1 MTKAETETIEYC
13 LRNLNALEGCRAE
26 FIPAKRADGDAGELR
41 LSGPWGNRN
50 FRVVTCLRL
59 SAASAEVVIY
69 QLQSQPGEQP
79 IVLFSDFVGNSVAV
93 RLRQSGIGYVDAAG
107 NTYLIRSPLYLDI
120 SGRKRQQRPPRADR
134 LFQPASLKLLYLLLR
149 LPQAIRWTYRDLAKG
164 AGIALGAVGT
174 ILQELNRFELLD
186 RDPPSGA
193 QLLAMNDL
201 LIRWQTG
208 YSERLRPKLYLNR
221 CRLEDGSSL
230 TELCQQI
237 GRVRFGNEVLIGGE
251 LGARLLTQSHPAGA
265 ATLHLAGDPLRTML
279 QLQLVPDSNGPVT
292 LLNQFGNANH
302 WQGWQPDEL
311 CLADPLLLHAE
322 LLTGVNTNGTLA
334 DKLYK
339 RYLEPRLAGEPPD

>member
-1 MTKAETETIEYC
+1 MTKAEAETIECC

-26 FIPAKRADGDAGELR
+26 FIAPRRAADDAGELS
-41 LSGPWGNRN
+41 LSGPWGERN
-50 FRVVTCLRL
+50 FRVMTCLRL

-69 QLQSQPGEQP
+69 QLQSQSGEKP
-79 IVLFSDFVGNSVAV
+79 IVLFSDFVSNTVAV
-93 RLRQSGIGYVDAAG
+93 RLRQSRIDYVDAAG
-107 NTYLIRSPLYLDI
+107 NTYLIKPPLYLDI

-149 LPQAIRWTYRDLAKG
+149 IPQAIRWTYRDLAKG

-174 ILQELNRFELLD
+174 ILQELNRYNLLD

-221 CRLEDGSSL
+221 CRLEDGTSL

-237 GRVRFGNEVLIGGE
+237 GRVGFGNEVLIGGE
-251 LGARLLTQSHPAGA
+251 HGARLLMQCQPAGA
-265 ATLHLAGDPLRTML
+265 VTLHLAGDPLRTML
-279 QLQLVPDSNGPVT
+279 QLHLVPDGKGPVT

-322 LLTGVNTNGTLA
+322 LLIGLNTHGTLA

-339 RYLEPRLAGEPPD
+339 RFLEPRLAGEPPD